1 MACALHACGVGVIFS
16 VCCSVVIKVI
26 PRCAFV
32 GLWQVVRHFLTR
44 GKSMRVALGN
54 LNKVPH
60 AIVRQY
66 ITGIRGPCIQRTKSA
81 CSDLRPGLSS
91 HSLEQIV

>member
-1 MACALHACGVGVIFS
+1 MPCASHSCGEGVIFS

-44 GKSMRVALGN
+44 GESMRVALGN

-60 AIVRQY
+60 AIVRQH
-66 ITGIRGPCIQRTKSA
+66 ITKIRGPRIQRTVSA

-91 HSLEQIV
+91 YSLEQIV